1 MIDFKTHIKLFKEFN
16 SEKDIESYLNSLDV
30 LDRLQTSRDIKET
43 YPIDEKAAVTEYI
56 FENFNV
62 TLGVDQAVLGQFIM
76 LEQIITGKTNFE
88 SQNQR
93 DLEFAKL
100 ILRPKHHKEFDN
112 ENENDEKE
120 NEQKI
125 LSSPVQDIYS
135 VVNTY
140 LENRDYVL
148 FKQFSGVFYEI
159 PDEDEEIEEEDLDN
173 KTNEN
178 LFHSQWYWYSMVRML
193 AKEDVTRYEEI
204 YMLKMSTVLPEMSYI
219 TQKEKIDRVQ
229 TRRQE
234 SMNKL

>member
-43 YPIDEKAAVTEYI
+43 YPIDEKAPVTEYI
-56 FENFNV
+56 FDNFNV
-62 TLGVDQAVLGQFIM
+62 TLGVEQAVLGQFIM

>member
-43 YPIDEKAAVTEYI
+43 YPIDEKAPVTEYI
-56 FENFNV
+56 FNNFNV
-62 TLGVDQAVLGQFIM
+62 TLGVEQAVLGQFIM

>member
-62 TLGVDQAVLGQFIM
+62 TLGVEQAVLGQFIM

-120 NEQKI
+120 NEQNI

-159 PDEDEEIEEEDLDN
+159 PDEDEETQEEDLDN

-193 AKEDVTRYEEI
+193 AKEDVTRYDEI